1 MQLST
6 NNKKFFIGKGNPYY
20 GRVAFI
26 YIPFFDSMKNILFA
40 LLFAV
45 SLLECVHA
53 QEKQGVRV
61 DNVVNTLKERI
72 TLEGYAQLGYS
83 YNDAV
88 GGKTNTFEIKRA
100 ILMARGKIT
109 DRWSCYFMYSFAN
122 TARILEAYT
131 EYQFLPGLTA
141 RIGEFKTAFSI
152 ENPLSPSVVELI
164 STYSQAVNYLV
175 GNDSSDPLFGSN
187 GGRDLGLMIYG
198 NVFNNFLSY
207 KLALM
212 NGQGIN
218 KKDGNNQKDIVGTL
232 IANPTKW
239 LSVGGTFIKGTGCA
253 VGTSAINPDIA
264 IGDNYERNRWS
275 AGAML
280 KFKQLDVRSEYLHGK
295 DGRVRSDGYYA
306 VASIHVLPRI
316 DVIAAVDY
324 FNRNKALRDRQ
335 TNYVGGLQWW
345 FYPKCRLQ
353 VQYTYRDPHLREA
366 SNLLQA
372 QVQVRF

>member
-1 MQLST
+1 
-6 NNKKFFIGKGNPYY
+6 
-20 GRVAFI
+20 
-26 YIPFFDSMKNILFA
+26 MKNILFA

-45 SLLECVHA
+45 SSLECVYA

-164 STYSQAVNYLV
+164 STYSQAVNYMV

-198 NVFNNFLSY
+198 NVFNSFLSY

-218 KKDGNNQKDIVGTL
+218 KKDGNNQKDIVGSL
-232 IANPTKW
+232 MFHPTGW
-239 LSVGGTFIKGTGCA
+239 LSVGGSFIKGKGCA
-253 VGTSAINPDIA
+253 VALSDINPEIQV
-264 IGDNYERNRWS
+264 GDNYERNRWS
-275 AGAML
+275 AGAQMKL
-280 KFKQLDVRSEYLHGK
+280 RQIDIRTEYLHGK
-295 DGRVRSDGYYA
+295 DGKVCSDGYYFT
-306 VASIHVLPRI
+306 ASAHVLPRF
-316 DVIAAVDY
+316 DVIASYDY
-324 FNRNKALRDRQ
+324 FNRNKQLEDSQ
-335 TNYVGGLQWW
+335 TNYVAGVQWW

-353 VQYTYRDPHLREA
+353 LQYTYCNPQHGEN
-366 SNLLQA
+366 SNLIQT